1 MKYIKNYFNIM
12 VKDKTNST
20 GRGLHHT
27 LEKQLLSDDMINGFY
42 KKKHVRNTIGR
53 GRALYFVMPK
63 EKS

>member
-1 MKYIKNYFNIM
+1 M